1 MVYKKKNGK
10 LYSIEQVASLIG
22 YLYGY
27 INVFNI
33 NFDCV
38 MVKL

>member
-1 MVYKKKNGK
+1 MVYIKKGK